1 MKLTKTTVFVLFIL
15 LSTNSLLAQNYHAVN
30 GSPYAGISNTYY
42 NPATSVNSFY
52 KWDVSLFG
60 AQHALTNNLFTLS
73 NFSAANP
80 NANIADTQ
88 FAITPFTKTRS
99 LHSVTDGQ
107 LLSFRVKLGDKRAM
121 GVSFRMKNM
130 MHITSSN
137 AFVPTENPLTL
148 QGFLQGNLG
157 KNQPISFNG
166 IMSSWAE
173 LTFNYSQI
181 VQETQF
187 SRLSAGINVSYMKGL
202 AGMQFFANNLQ
213 YTQNVNSTT
222 GNTYYTF
229 TNGSVGYMYSDNL
242 RVLDSL
248 GNTAESR
255 KQYLSASKN
264 SIGFS
269 IGAEYLVKESYDG
282 EPLNTRNYD
291 WKFGISIMDIGANYY
306 KHVRGSATNKVLQNN
321 VTDTAIL
328 QELANIGSISRLR
341 DSISDNFVLTN
352 YLNSDFSIS
361 NPTRLVLN
369 VDRNLGNHFYV
380 NASLGIN
387 FYSTKATERGN
398 TKEISFLTLTPRFET
413 QLLGFY
419 LPIQYNSQYNLWV
432 GAAAKIGPLTIG
444 VHDFGVFKWFKNN
457 TQNFAGGGY
466 VMLNIYPYRNTSNDG
481 VDCPKIV
488 F

>member
-1 MKLTKTTVFVLFIL
+1 MKLTKIVFVLL
-15 LSTNSLLAQNYHAVN
+15 LCICHKVFSQNYHAVN

-60 AQHALTNNLFTLS
+60 AQHALTNNFFTLS
-73 NFSAANP
+73 NFNGAQP
-80 NANIADTQ
+80 PTNIADSQ
-88 FAITPFTKTRS
+88 FAITEHTRTRS

-121 GVSFRMKNM
+121 GVSFRMKNNI
-130 MHITSSN
+130 HLNSSKS
-137 AFVPTENPLTL
+137 AFYNNNP
-148 QGFLQGNLG
+148 QNLG
-157 KNQPISFNG
+157 SFLRSNLNTNQPISFNG
-166 IMSSWAE
+166 VMSSWAE
-173 LTFNYSQI
+173 VTFNYSQI

-202 AGMQFFANNLQ
+202 AGMQFFANDLR
-213 YTQNVNSTT
+213 YTQGVNATN
-222 GNTYYTF
+222 GNTYYSF
-229 TNGSVGYMYSDNL
+229 TSGSVGYMYSDNL
-242 RVLDSL
+242 RILDSL
-248 GNTAESR
+248 GNTSEAR
-255 KQYLSASKN
+255 KQYLSASRS

-269 IGAEYLVKESYDG
+269 VGAEYLVKESYDG

-291 WKFGISIMDIGANYY
+291 WKFGISIMDIGANSYN
-306 KHVRGSATNKVLQNN
+306 HVRGSATNKVLQGS
-321 VTDTAIL
+321 VTDTAIV
-328 QELANIGSISRLR
+328 QQLANVSSITRLR

-352 YLNSDFSIS
+352 YLRGDFSITT
-361 NPTRLVLN
+361 PTRLVLN

-380 NASLGIN
+380 NASLGVN
-387 FYSTKATERGN
+387 FYSTKASERGN
-398 TKEISFLTLTPRFET
+398 TKEISFFTLTPRFET

-419 LPIQYNSQYNLWV
+419 LPIQCNSQYNLWV
-432 GAAAKIGPLTIG
+432 GAAAKIGPLTLGI
-444 VHDFGVFKWFKNN
+444 HDFGIFKWFKNN